1 MASVLH
7 SLASKPTIT
16 PEYIVSKLFSYR
28 NIAHAL
34 HLSTPSYEEHKALDF
49 LYSELNG
56 FEDDIP
62 EKLMGYV
69 GKRVGRISIDAIPAY
84 SEGAVR
90 KLVDDVLKFAYDV
103 YEWAEEQ
110 HYCDIE
116 NKAQELSGVAAKTR
130 YFLSLK

>member
-7 SLASKPTIT
+7 SLSSKTTIT
-16 PEYIVSKLFSYR
+16 PEYIVNKLFSYR

-34 HLSTPSYEEHKALDF
+34 HLATPSYEEHKALDF

-62 EKLMGYV
+62 EKLMGYT
-69 GKRVGRISIDAIPAY
+69 GKRVGKIKLDDIPVY
-84 SEGAVR
+84 SQGAVQ
-90 KLVDDVLKFAYDV
+90 KLVNDVLTFSYDV
-103 YEWAEEQ
+103 YEWAEEN